1 MTVGNKYTLLRNIL
15 ALSGPAIVTNI
26 TTPLLGITDVAIAGH
41 MGSAAYIAAIAVG
54 SSMFNMLYWLFGFLR
69 MGSSGMTA
77 QAYGAGNERDMWLVF
92 YRAMIIAV
100 GVGCVFI
107 LLRGPVA
114 EVILYFMDTDAD
126 TRSLA
131 MRYFMICVWGA
142 PAVLGTY
149 VLTGWFVGMQNSRVP
164 MWVSIFIDLFN
175 MALSVMLVYAIG
187 MKLEGIAVGTLA
199 AQWGG
204 FLLGLWICVRKFH
217 PIKVSG
223 VLKWHELKRFFAVNT
238 DIFLRTVCLVAVTMW
253 FTRVGA
259 SQGAVMLAVNA
270 LLMQMFTL
278 FSFFMDGFAFAGE
291 ALCGRFKGAG
301 DYPALRRCIAWLFRC
316 SGVLAVIFT
325 VLYFCFGQT
334 GLQLLSSD
342 HEVVER
348 SAEFF
353 WWAVT
358 IPLAGF
364 AAFTWDG
371 VFIGTTD
378 TRSMLL
384 SMACATAVFFGLY
397 ASLYERLGNH
407 GLWIAFL
414 GYLLT
419 RGVALTVIARRSYLY
434 SSR

>member
-1 MTVGNKYTLLRNIL
+1 MNVGNKNTLLRNIL

-77 QAYGAGNERDMWLVF
+77 QAYGAGNVREMWLVF

-100 GVGCVFI
+100 SVGSMFIVF
-107 LLRGPVA
+107 RRPVSKA
-114 EVILYFMDTDAD
+114 ILYFMDTDAD
-126 TRSLA
+126 TRELA
-131 MRYFMICVWGA
+131 LRYFMICVWGA

-164 MWVSIFIDLFN
+164 MWVSIFIDVFN
-175 MALSVMLVYAIG
+175 MALSVTLVYAAR
-187 MKLEGIAVGTLA
+187 MRLEGIAVGTLA

-204 FLLGLWICVRKFH
+204 FLLGVAICYVKYHPVR
-217 PIKVSG
+217 VSG
-223 VLKWHELKRFFAVNT
+223 VLKWNELKRFFSVNT

-291 ALCGRFKGAG
+291 ALCGRLKGAG
-301 DYPALRRCIAWLFRC
+301 DYPTLRRCIKWLFIC
-316 SGVLAVIFT
+316 SGVLAAAFT
-325 VLYFCFGQT
+325 VIYFCFGQT

-342 HEVVER
+342 HEVVAR
-348 SAEFF
+348 SAEYFP
-353 WWAVT
+353 WAVT
-358 IPLAGF
+358 IPVVGF

-371 VFIGTTD
+371 VFLGTTD

-384 SMACATAVFFGLY
+384 SMACATGVFFGLY
-397 ASLYERLGNH
+397 ALLYGVLGNH

-419 RGVALTVIARRSYLY
+419 RGAALTVIGRRSYLY